1 MIGCSNQL
9 TLSET
14 LMSQRTPSQRLDS
27 VDDLL
32 LFRLGLLSAEAGA
45 MVVRLCEGRYGIT
58 RREWRVLGLLYGH
71 EDMPPS
77 ALAERARLDRA
88 RTSRAISTL
97 VEKQL
102 VTRTTT
108 PSDRRAARLALTPQ
122 GVRLYQD
129 LMPEVQDINRRILG
143 VLSPDE
149 MAHLD
154 SYLARLHAS
163 AQALKS
169 EIAPELPRTYRL
181 RGRKSAGDMS

>member
-1 MIGCSNQL
+1 MVDCSNQL
-9 TLSET
+9 PLSKT
-14 LMSQRTPSQRLDS
+14 LMPQRTPSQRLDS

-71 EDMPPS
+71 DGVPPS
-77 ALAERARLDRA
+77 ALAERAHLDRA
-88 RTSRAISTL
+88 RTSRAISAL
-97 VEKQL
+97 VDKQL
-102 VTRTTT
+102 VTRTAA
-108 PSDRRAARLALTPQ
+108 PSDRRGARLALTAQ
-122 GVRLYQD
+122 GLRLYQA

-143 VLSPDE
+143 VLTPED
-149 MAHLD
+149 MAQLD

-169 EIAPELPRTYRL
+169 ELASELPKTYRL
-181 RGRKSAGDMS
+181 RGRKPAGDAL